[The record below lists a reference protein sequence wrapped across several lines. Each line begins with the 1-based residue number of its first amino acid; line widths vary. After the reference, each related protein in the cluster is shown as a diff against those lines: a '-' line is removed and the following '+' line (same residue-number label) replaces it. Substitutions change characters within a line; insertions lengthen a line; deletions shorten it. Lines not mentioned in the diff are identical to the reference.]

1 MIVNFYL
8 RRLQQA
14 FQLRRRQRASLAD
27 VDKRCNTVVFF
38 IDHELARTQIYP
50 LAFYASDIRQQTGAQ
65 VCYVPTDTLAGSGP
79 LPVAPHIRQ
88 VFVQAPLNADATH
101 VVQLMQRIQQGCP
114 NAAICYLDWMAP
126 IDIRHAAALDP
137 YVSSY
142 ITKQTFRDPADFHRS
157 WVGDSN
163 LSDHYFRA
171 MDKPMAEARYGF
183 PEGFES
189 KVILGSN
196 FGFSPQ
202 MLDMFL
208 RSRHGGSE
216 RDIDFHARIATK
228 GVDWYAHMRTEAYQA
243 AKAITGVKS
252 VIDGRVKRTEF
263 FAEMYRSKLCFSP
276 FGYGEVCWRD
286 YEAFATGAVL
296 LKPNVD
302 HLRTF
307 PDVFVPGETYV
318 SLRWDLA
325 DLQEQVQRLLQD
337 APARAR
343 ISAAAFDVMHR
354 HIAERSPMQP
364 FLAVLGR
371 GRA

>member
-1 MIVNFYL
+1 MLISFFA
-8 RRLQQA
+8 RRLQQMLWTK
-14 FQLRRRQRASLAD
+14 FRQCASLSD
-27 VDKRCNTVVFF
+27 IDSRCNTLVFS
-38 IDHELARTQIYP
+38 IEHELARTQIYP
-50 LAFYASDIRQQTGAQ
+50 LVFYASEIQKHSGAIIRF
-65 VCYVPTDTLAGSGP
+65 VPTSALEAWEAGGV
-79 LPVAPHIRQ
+79 LPQ
-88 VFVQAPLNADATH
+88 VRRVFLQAPLNADATQVMH
-101 VVQLMQRIQQGCP
+101 LMEQIRRACP

-126 IDIRHAAALDP
+126 IDIRHASVLDP
-137 YVSSY
+137 YIDSY

-171 MDKPMAEARYGF
+171 MGKSMPEVRYGF
-183 PEGFES
+183 PEGFLS

-202 MLDMFL
+202 MLDMF
-208 RSRHGGSE
+208 RRPQHGGGV

-228 GVDWYAHMRTEAYQA
+228 GVDWYAHMRTQAYQA
-243 AKAITGVKS
+243 AKAVTGVKS

-307 PDVFVPGETYV
+307 PNVFVPNETYV
-318 SLRWDLA
+318 SLRWDLS
-325 DLQEQVQRLLQD
+325 DLGEQVQRLLQD

-343 ISAAAFDVMHR
+343 ISAAAFDVMHQ
-354 HIAERSPMQP
+354 HIAERGPMQP
-364 FLAVLGR
+364 FLTVLGR
-371 GRA
+371 GRT